1 VERLRLDG
9 FGHNDLD
16 LNPRYAEALV
26 AFLDRHL

>member
-1 VERLRLDG
+1 MERLRLDG

-16 LNPRYAEALV
+16 LDPRYAQAIV